1 MSAPNDR
8 AAGAAP
14 AGPADAIVPSTGSSS
29 APPPSPPTASPLR
42 YRSAA
47 VARMLRMPVATLR
60 IWQQR
65 HRVVEPMLSAGGHR
79 LYSAA
84 DVQRLALLRQLTEQG
99 HAIGAI
105 AALDVEQLRGVART
119 HASLLARPRL
129 AGEWGGGP
137 PLDVAARA
145 LVESAADVAPAPV
158 GAMPATPAA
167 IQPGRL
173 PRPRRY
179 DDATLAEIA
188 GLSSTIACEC
198 PKHVADLL
206 IQLTQF
212 EAYSAQCV
220 HRSPADAELHG
231 HLQQISGR
239 ARALLE
245 GALERVVLHEGLVL
259 RAD

>member
-1 MSAPNDR
+1 MPNAADRPDPTDLLQPPLPPGPERGEPLVTAP
-8 AAGAAP
+8 
-14 AGPADAIVPSTGSSS
+14 
-29 APPPSPPTASPLR
+29 R

-65 HRVVEPMLSAGGHR
+65 HRVVAPALSAGGHR

-105 AALDVEQLRGVART
+105 AALDVEQLRSVART

-129 AGEWGGGP
+129 AGERRAGEP
-137 PLDVAARA
+137 VDVAGAGSGA
-145 LVESAADVAPAPV
+145 SGAGSVTGDEAGAASAAYL
-158 GAMPATPAA
+158 AM
-167 IQPGRL
+167 
-173 PRPRRY
+173 RPSRRRRY

-220 HRSPADAELHG
+220 HRSPADAALHA
-231 HLQQISGR
+231 HLQLITGR

-259 RAD
+259 RNG